1 MQRSTRIG
9 GNDVP
14 LAAEVLAL
22 KTTLEVTIELSLKHM
37 MFGSDNLI
45 LAKMMNDEHH
55 TTWNEYG
62 MIVNS
67 VKKMKRWFMEVAL

>member
-1 MQRSTRIG
+1 MQRSTRIR

-22 KTTLEVTIELSLKHM
+22 KTTMEVTIELNLKHM
-37 MFGSDNLI
+37 KFESDNLT
-45 LAKMMNDEHH
+45 LTKMMNDEHH
-55 TTWNEYG
+55 TTQNEYG

-67 VKKMKRWFMEVAL
+67 MKKMKRRFMEVSL